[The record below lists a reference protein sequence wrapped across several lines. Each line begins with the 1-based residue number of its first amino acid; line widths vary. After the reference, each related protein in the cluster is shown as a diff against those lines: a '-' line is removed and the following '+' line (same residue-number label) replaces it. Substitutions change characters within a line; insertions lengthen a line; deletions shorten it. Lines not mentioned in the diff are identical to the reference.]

1 MGVKAKIKVINDST
15 FLRIN
20 NFHLDTVYIIGYGK
34 KIDEIIDFKSPIE
47 MGPFQKNGDKK
58 KVLIRDVV
66 RYLTIK
72 PQNRDSV
79 IKIDVN

>member
-1 MGVKAKIKVINDST
+1 
-15 FLRIN
+15 
-20 NFHLDTVYIIGYGK
+20 
-34 KIDEIIDFKSPIE
+34 

-58 KVLIRDVV
+58 KVLIREVA

-72 PQNRDSV
+72 PQNRDSI